1 MQLVCLQR
9 SNVRCAPV
17 CTALELP
24 ERMVLDRS
32 FAELEIF
39 TENTKGGAEIFE
51 EPTPPSV

>member
-1 MQLVCLQR
+1 M
-9 SNVRCAPV
+9 RCAPV